1 MGHMDEPKFPSS
13 EELLADAR
21 RSFSQFYLLAEEAE
35 ICALNALV
43 MAQAAFVLAV
53 NTVRPKIDV
62 EAAEALEKS
71 TNHTEILYLQL
82 RDVVMA
88 CPVMGRIC
96 DEERERL
103 IKVVHRIPMPTE

>member
-1 MGHMDEPKFPSS
+1 MAESRFPST

-21 RSFSQFYLLAEEAE
+21 RSFPQFYLLAEEDE

-62 EAAEALEKS
+62 EAADALEKS
-71 TNHTEILYLQL
+71 TDYTEILYLQL
-82 RDVVMA
+82 RDVVMM
-88 CPVMGRIC
+88 CPVLNRIC
-96 DEERERL
+96 PDERERL
-103 IKVVHRIPMPTE
+103 IKVVHRISMPTE

>member
-1 MGHMDEPKFPSS
+1 MAEPEFPST
-13 EELLADAR
+13 EQLLADAR
-21 RSFSQFYLLAEEAE
+21 RSFPQFYLLAEEEE

-53 NTVRPKIDV
+53 NTVRPMIDV

-71 TNHTEILYLQL
+71 TNYTEILYLQL
-82 RDVVMA
+82 RDVVMK

-103 IKVVHRIPMPTE
+103 IKVVHRIPMPLE